1 MNRQKIIS
9 NISQTLGSSPDYLT
23 HFPDQL
29 LEHVWLSIRD
39 FQLGQTTIPNKYKEL
54 MGLAVA
60 AQMQCPYCV
69 YFHREAA
76 KFWGASE
83 TEIEEALSM
92 AMLTSGL
99 SSYIA
104 GSAYDLNQFRQ
115 ETDRILEFIGRQT
128 KGRAERAA

>member
-1 MNRQKIIS
+1 MQ
-9 NISQTLGSSPDYLT
+9 QALGSTPDFLT
-23 HFPDQL
+23 QFPDQL
-29 LEHVWLSIRD
+29 LEHVWDSVRD

-69 YFHREAA
+69 YFHTEAA

-83 TEIEEALSM
+83 TEIHEALSM
-92 AMLTSGL
+92 SMLTAGL

-104 GSAYDLNQFRQ
+104 GSGYDVGKFKQ
-115 ETDRILEFIGRQT
+115 ETDRVLEHVKSQSKQRSQ
-128 KGRAERAA
+128 RAA